1 MPSNWLYIDSNFP
14 TFTGEESLKEQV
26 TTIQNYM
33 YMLVEQLRYTLHNL
47 DLSNMNEAAV
57 DDWENAITEP
67 IYIHLEDSDER
78 ITQLAITA
86 AGLSARMEDAEG
98 NITTLQATATGL
110 AAQITDAEGDIAALQ
125 VTADGLS
132 STVANQAG
140 QISSLQQTVGSFSLS
155 VSNGES
161 SSTIYLSAN
170 GAVIDS
176 ARVTFTGMV
185 LFADLETSGATV
197 INGDNITTGTI
208 FADIIHLGGQMDVYR
223 TASGFSLGGYIGYM
237 SGMTASGSS
246 TAGIAIASSNEAA
259 VVICTTN
266 GARMGYDGVSTVV
279 CTSTQVSITGDTVFI
294 NGEPAATS
302 DARLKT
308 EKQYDVEK
316 YLGVFDRLKPCTFVY
331 EGHKRRHLGLIAQE
345 VQEALADEGIPESDF
360 AALCTEPPGEER
372 PDGLYTLR
380 YGEIQIMAIAK
391 IQQMAEEIAKL
402 KEQVA
407 ALSAGK
413 EQDMKI
419 TLMEAVMAN
428 LAAEEVGRQAVPYSL
443 ALALMKVKQATAAE
457 AETFA
462 AEERKL
468 VEKFAAKD
476 EDGNIRVAQG
486 RFTFRAPGERGE
498 YEEQHRQLAETP
510 AEIRFTKLRAPA
522 PDTIS
527 VKSLEVLSR
536 FIDFRGGDR
545 K

>member
-67 IYIHLEDSDER
+67 IYAYLEDGDER
-78 ITQLAITA
+78 ITQLSITA
-86 AGLSARMEDAEG
+86 AGLSARMSDAEG
-98 NITTLQATATGL
+98 NITTLQTTSTGL

-125 VTADGLS
+125 VTASGLS
-132 STVANQAG
+132 TTVANQAG
-140 QISSLQQTVGSFSLS
+140 QISSLQQTVDSFTLS

-161 SSTIYLSAN
+161 SSTIRLEAD
-170 GAVIDS
+170 GTVIDS
-176 ARVTFTGMV
+176 VRVTFTGAVM
-185 LFADLETSGATV
+185 FADLEDSGATV

-208 FADIIHLGGQMDVYR
+208 FADVIHLGGQMDVYR

-237 SGMTASGSS
+237 SGMSASGSS

-294 NGEPAATS
+294 NGEPQTTS

-331 EGHKRRHLGLIAQE
+331 DGHARRHMGLIAQE
-345 VQEALADEGIPESDF
+345 VQESLAAEGIPESDF
-360 AALCTEPPGEER
+360 AALCTEPPSEER
-372 PDGLYTLR
+372 PNGLYTLR

-391 IQQMAEEIAKL
+391 IQQMAAEIQEL
-402 KEQVA
+402 REQVEE
-407 ALSAGK
+407 LKAG
-413 EQDMKI
+413 
-419 TLMEAVMAN
+419 
-428 LAAEEVGRQAVPYSL
+428 G
-443 ALALMKVKQATAAE
+443 
-457 AETFA
+457 
-462 AEERKL
+462 
-468 VEKFAAKD
+468 
-476 EDGNIRVAQG
+476 
-486 RFTFRAPGERGE
+486 
-498 YEEQHRQLAETP
+498 
-510 AEIRFTKLRAPA
+510 
-522 PDTIS
+522 
-527 VKSLEVLSR
+527 
-536 FIDFRGGDR
+536 
-545 K
+545 